1 VKNKELR
8 KFNMNIQQ
16 GLAKVIERQNLTT
29 EEMVAVMN
37 QIMGGEATPAQI
49 GGFLVALRMKGET
62 IDEITGAAT
71 VMRQLASGVKVDDIN
86 AVDTCGTGGDGSNLF
101 NVSTASSFVV
111 AAAGGKVAKHGNRSV
126 SSSTGSADVL
136 EFAGVSLT
144 LTAEQVAR
152 CVNEI
157 GVGFMFAPTHHS
169 AMRHAIGPRKELAQR
184 TIFNMLGPLTNPAGV
199 KNQVIGVFN
208 AALCRPLAEVLQRLG
223 SEHVLIVHSDDGLD
237 EISLAAE
244 TSIAELKDGEITE
257 YKLKPEDVGIDS
269 QSLLGLTVE
278 NAEQSYK
285 LIKDALGKRA
295 TDAGNKAADIIA
307 LNAGAAI
314 YAANIASSLQ
324 QGVEMAQDAIYSGL
338 ALGKLSELVTFTRC
352 FVEDQV

>member
-1 VKNKELR
+1 
-8 KFNMNIQQ
+8 MNIQQ
-16 GLAKVIERQNLTT
+16 GLAKVIERQNLST
-29 EEMVAVMN
+29 EEMVAVMS

-71 VMRQLASGVKVDDIN
+71 VMRQLASGVKVDDAN

-111 AAAGGKVAKHGNRSV
+111 AAAGGKVAKHGNRSI

-157 GVGFMFAPTHHS
+157 GVGFMFAPAHHS
-169 AMRHAIGPRKELAQR
+169 AMKHAIGPRKELAQR

-244 TSIAELKDGEITE
+244 TTVAELKDGQITE
-257 YKLKPEDVGIDS
+257 YKLKPEDVGIES
-269 QSLLGLTVE
+269 QSLIGLTVE
-278 NAEQSYK
+278 SAEQSYL

-295 TDAGNKAADIIA
+295 TEAGTKAADIIA
-307 LNAGAAI
+307 LNSGAAI
-314 YAANIASSLQ
+314 YAANIASSLE

-338 ALGKLSELVTFTRC
+338 ALGKLSELVTFTHC
-352 FVEDQV
+352 LVEDQV

>member
-1 VKNKELR
+1 
-8 KFNMNIQQ
+8 MNIQQ

-29 EEMVAVMN
+29 EEMVMVMN

-136 EFAGVSLT
+136 EFAGVSLM

-157 GVGFMFAPTHHS
+157 GVGFMFAPAHHS

-269 QSLLGLTVE
+269 QSLTGLTVE
-278 NAEQSYK
+278 NAEQSYH
-285 LIKDALGKRA
+285 LIKDALGKRE

-307 LNAGAAI
+307 LNSGAAI
-314 YAANIASSLQ
+314 YAANIASSLE

-352 FVEDQV
+352 FVEHQV